1 MTVFS
6 LSILI
11 LIVPTPNSY
20 ATSVSVFSTDFSG
33 GAPGQFSGVTTT
45 ESVQSYV
52 GVGGFNN
59 NFLRNLDST
68 TPTQAKTILTLN
80 GLACHTS
87 VDINFDAAI
96 IDSWDGI
103 GGNPGPDA
111 FQVTV
116 DGNPVFNEVF
126 AIASGTQTYEN
137 PPTGIQIAPNA
148 HRGFNPSWM
157 DGAYD
162 MSMEPNFQGIAH
174 SSSSLMIEWF
184 ASGAG
189 WQGSDNPNLLNDESW
204 AIDNVQVIL
213 NGIDDPSCIITPP
226 EPIVG
231 GKLLP
236 IDTSALLVAGAQ
248 TNVTWLIPIVL
259 SVIGIGLFVVSRKSD
274 NS

>member
-45 ESVQSYV
+45 ESVQSYA

-103 GGNPGPDA
+103 SGNPGPDA

-116 DGNPVFNEVF
+116 DGNSVFNEIF

-137 PPTGIQIAPNA
+137 PPTGIQIGPNA
-148 HRGFNPSWM
+148 QRGFHPSWV

-174 SSSSLMIEWF
+174 TSTPITIEWF

-189 WQGSDNPNLLNDESW
+189 WQGANNQSLPDDESW

-231 GKLLP
+231 GTFLP
-236 IDTSALLVAGAQ
+236 IESTALILAGAQ
-248 TNVTWLIPIVL
+248 STTWMIPVVL
-259 SVIGIGLFVVSRKSD
+259 SVIGIGLFVVSRKSE